1 MAAIAFWPDPVQPN
15 NSPPETEPT
24 SLRSQ
29 PTNQPTNHLTN
40 QLTNFGLA
48 WSLLTVIRWP
58 FSTQATISSLGRSVA
73 YYPLVGLILGG
84 ILAGM
89 GWVVYPFLP
98 PGLAGAI
105 LLAVWVGLTG
115 MLHLDG
121 FMDSCDGL
129 LPPRARERRLEI
141 MKDSRVG
148 AFGVVAVV
156 LLLLLKFNALTA
168 LPPGYRLA
176 ALVTTPVL
184 ARWAMTWVMAR
195 YPLAR
200 SEGMGVAFTAG
211 LGWTQ
216 VGLASVVAAVVA
228 LLALNW
234 LGLALLVVTWLTAT
248 LIARLAMARLGGL
261 TGDVYGAICEVI
273 EVVLLTVMAVLPQS
287 LLT

>member
-1 MAAIAFWPDPVQPN
+1 MAATVFWRDPVQPN
-15 NSPPETEPT
+15 NPPPETEPT

-29 PTNQPTNHLTN
+29 PTNLPSVVTN

-48 WSLLTVIRWP
+48 WSLLTVIPWP
-58 FSTQATISSLGRSVA
+58 FFSQDTIGSLGRSAA

-84 ILAGM
+84 ILAGA
-89 GWVVYPFLP
+89 GWVLYTFLP
-98 PGLAGAI
+98 PGLAATI
-105 LLAVWVGLTG
+105 LLVFWVGLTG

-129 LPPRARERRLEI
+129 LPPRARARRLEI

-148 AFGVVAVV
+148 AFGVAAVV

-168 LPPGYRLA
+168 LPPGYRLT
-176 ALVTTPVL
+176 ALVTAPAL

-200 SEGMGVAFTAG
+200 AEGMGVAFTAG
-211 LGWTQ
+211 LGWPQ
-216 VGLASVVAAVVA
+216 VGLASAVAVIVA
-228 LLALNW
+228 LLLMNW
-234 LGLALLVVTWLTAT
+234 LGVLLLVVTWLTAT

-261 TGDVYGAICEVI
+261 TGDVYGAICEVT
-273 EVVLLTVMAVLPQS
+273 EVALLIVTVIATS
-287 LLT
+287 FG

>member
-1 MAAIAFWPDPVQPN
+1 MAAIVFWRDSVQPN
-15 NSPPETEPT
+15 NSQPETE
-24 SLRSQ
+24 
-29 PTNQPTNHLTN
+29 LTN
-40 QLTNFGLA
+40 PLTNFALA
-48 WSLLTVIRWP
+48 WSLLTAIPWP
-58 FSTQATISSLGRSVA
+58 FFSQDTISSLGRSAA

-84 ILAGM
+84 ILAGV
-89 GWVVYPFLP
+89 GWVVYFFLP
-98 PGLAGAI
+98 PGLAATI

-148 AFGVVAVV
+148 AFGVVAVI

-176 ALVTTPVL
+176 ALVTASVL
-184 ARWAMTWVMAR
+184 ARGAMTWVMAR

-200 SEGMGVAFTAG
+200 VEGMGVAFTAG

-216 VGLASVVAAVVA
+216 VALALGVAALVA

-234 LGLALLVVTWLTAT
+234 LGLLLLVVTWLTAT
-248 LIARLAMARLGGL
+248 LIARLAMVRLGGL
-261 TGDVYGAICEVI
+261 TGDVYGAICEVT
-273 EVVLLTVMAVLPQS
+273 EAVLLVVIVIVDKFWFL
-287 LLT
+287 